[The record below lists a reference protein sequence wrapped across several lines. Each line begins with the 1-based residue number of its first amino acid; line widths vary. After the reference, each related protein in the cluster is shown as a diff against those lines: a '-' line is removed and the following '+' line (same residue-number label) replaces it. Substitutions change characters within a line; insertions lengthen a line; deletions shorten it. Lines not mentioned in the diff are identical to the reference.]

1 MKQFVIFLII
11 LGLSTAVFAGTAT
24 VADAERLAREHAR
37 EDVRVVSTVFLG
49 MCFPV
54 LTPVVTLTK
63 TFSVPPER
71 LAVAQSFSDPNLTSL
86 YISTYKK
93 IRKTTALFWGF
104 VGTIIDVI
112 LVFLTSY

>member
-1 MKQFVIFLII
+1 MKQFVAFLVIF
-11 LGLSTAVFAGTAT
+11 GLATAAFAGIAS
-24 VADAERLAREHAR
+24 VADAERLAKKHAK
-37 EDVRVVSTVFLG
+37 EDVRVVGTVFLG
-49 MCFPV
+49 MCFPI

-63 TFSVPPER
+63 TFSVPAER
-71 LAVAQSFSDPNLTSL
+71 LAVAQSFSDPNITSH

-112 LVFLTSY
+112 LVFLSY